1 MLELLDSSPLG
12 AMQRDN
18 LRIAKRSADH
28 MLFLVN
34 DLLDVVRI
42 EKGKLEICPARFS
55 LHDYLDYLSSSFA
68 RSAETRG
75 LHYESRLAPGLPDV
89 VVGDKD
95 RLAQVLSNILNN
107 ALKFTP
113 PGGHVTLAASRPT
126 RGLVRERLAP
136 PADTAATQ
144 QQKQKRCGG
153 GEDWVLFE
161 VSDTGIGVP
170 QDKLPRIFDA
180 FYQVDPAHTK
190 KYAGL
195 GMGLKICHEL
205 VGSVSTTTA
214 SSCSRTDT
222 THNRTRH
229 TTRTREWWA
238 DDRSWW

>member
-1 MLELLDSSPLG
+1 MLELLDSSPMG

-18 LRIAKRSADH
+18 LHIAKRSADH

-68 RSAETRG
+68 RNAGTRG

-113 PGGHVTLAASRPT
+113 PGGHVTLTTSRPT
-126 RGLVRERLAP
+126 RELVRERLAE
-136 PADTAATQ
+136 TQ
-144 QQKQKRCGG
+144 QQRQKRCGDA
-153 GEDWVLFE
+153 GEGWVLFE
-161 VSDTGIGVP
+161 VSDTGIGIP
-170 QDKLPRIFDA
+170 QDKLPHIFDA

-195 GMGLKICHEL
+195 GMGLKICYEL
-205 VGSVSTTTA
+205 VGSVPTSHLLLHHHHLHHHLLLF
-214 SSCSRTDT
+214 S
-222 THNRTRH
+222 H
-229 TTRTREWWA
+229 
-238 DDRSWW
+238 

>member
-1 MLELLDSSPLG
+1 MVDIYWRIGTHGDQPSLRQRVASRGDWSPTG
-12 AMQRDN
+12 PGS
-18 LRIAKRSADH
+18 I
-28 MLFLVN
+28 
-34 DLLDVVRI
+34 
-42 EKGKLEICPARFS
+42 
-55 LHDYLDYLSSSFA
+55 
-68 RSAETRG
+68 
-75 LHYESRLAPGLPDV
+75 APGLPDV

-205 VGSVSTTTA
+205 VGSVSTTTTTS

-229 TTRTREWWA
+229 EQRHDTTRHTG
-238 DDRSWW
+238 